1 MLTLLISLSN
11 APDPEVRQYAA
22 YALVK
27 VGQNSDVRKQVTDEG
42 GLEPVLYLARTDEPE
57 IQRETLACLCSLS
70 FAEENKVNITKYGGL
85 PAIAGAIRSPHA
97 DTARM
102 AACACANLCEVVEN
116 MDRVV
121 DAGVIPL
128 LVLALGSGESQV
140 AREAARAIGNL
151 CANLEYGDTVLRAG
165 ALPHL
170 MALVRSEDQAVQR
183 MAAMALCNLSSNVR
197 NQPKLLKSG
206 ILEPVI
212 AETRAAL
219 DPKSRSDHETIRY
232 CLLILANLSVTS
244 ENHTAVMSQCLD
256 TLAGYS
262 KHRDIKAR
270 QHAVFALGNL
280 CANVDNVEAIVKSG
294 ALKTLITYAFP
305 STDTSTN
312 VQFQAVAALRGIA
325 THPSLR
331 MQIVREGGLE
341 PLALAAKSTSI
352 EVQRETAAT
361 LANLALAEE
370 NKVAMARSGVL
381 PALVALC
388 DSGDR
393 ERIIHAISAM
403 ANIAEMVE
411 GRTHSRMIEEG
422 CLRPLLRLALDETE
436 IRQEAARC
444 LALFAS
450 KRDTQQHLLRAGAV
464 PRMVTFVRGITA
476 SMASAN
482 TATAT
487 GTAAAITGGTAAST
501 ALTLHNTDSSNSNSN
516 NSGSLTTVSTAKAT
530 VADPI
535 VMRYGVL
542 GLGNMAVSSANH
554 TALFESGAVTCL
566 LSKEV
571 YESSDLETRRCCA
584 FALNNIASHEP
595 NHRACEKMG
604 VLRPL
609 CHLLKDSDQDTHLQA
624 AFAVRQLSISARCR
638 AQFLELKG
646 LTSLLAL
653 GSKSESV
660 EVLREVAAAL
670 RNVSLSEHSKVDI
683 VREGGLTVLATM
695 MHSADVE
702 TAHQS
707 TGVIANLA
715 EAVENQGTMVESGIL
730 QHLKFVMRSM
740 SVDVQREAVRGIA
753 NISAEYAYTA
763 AIASAGAI
771 VPLVSML
778 SSPDFLCQ
786 RYAAMGC
793 GNLATNL
800 ANQERLMHEGA
811 MQPLLSLAKRDNGDL
826 ESQRFAVFALTNVA
840 ATRANHAQLARAGVV
855 ALVCEL
861 LQADDVE
868 LRDCAA
874 FCVANFAS
882 NPDCHA
888 MLSQQDVL
896 PALIRL
902 AGCDDVR
909 AQLRATS
916 ALRGLSVDE
925 QLRVDIV
932 TRGGLTPLLKLTRSN
947 DVELQLEVLAALCN
961 LSLSGCVGANPLAFL
976 NAVDA
981 QSLVSFLCSADV
993 TYRLFGAVTLG
1004 NIAAHDQLRTPLA
1017 AAGAIAP
1024 LVAVADSAD
1033 LETQRCI
1040 AYALCN
1046 LCADASRRSS
1056 VVNEGGLPP
1065 IISLACSDDSTDQLA
1080 AVSALRAI
1088 AADAHTRR
1096 AVVQHGA
1103 LEALCITAQCSD
1115 DVCVQRETARTLYAL
1130 TLNDLN
1136 KLDVACLT
1144 RKATT
1149 AAAAAVAPVHDV
1161 LPYIV
1166 QLAQSSD
1173 LVSATHAIGAL
1184 ANLSENESIHD
1195 RLLSS
1200 QWGSN
1205 SFLTAPL
1212 LPLYTSTTDTFA
1224 ADDTGD
1230 VQQQQQQWCDD
1241 VALGREA
1248 ARCLAN
1254 LATNWSTHDALLLAD
1269 AAAALTRAG
1278 TRNDVITTRFAA
1290 LGLMNLASKP
1300 TATTNTTDSTTD
1312 STIVSMQ
1319 QALNSAHAAVPLAK
1333 LAAGCSVAYVQL
1345 NDDGVIDD
1353 TTSIATITDTSSSD
1367 RELTV
1372 DGEQYAK
1379 LGYDVQT
1386 RRYACL
1392 AVGQLACDK
1401 LHHTALIDSGAIT
1414 ALAQALLVDDSETVF
1429 NAAYACNRF
1438 TTTADSSDD
1447 TSTVAAGAQLIPQ
1460 LIELVAI
1467 TDDANTLGQAVAA
1480 LRHIA
1485 AQCSD
1490 SAVAIVQCGILQAI
1504 EQGGLA
1510 AICRDAG
1517 TGVTV
1522 SGKFTPEIAV
1532 TSALKNSGISTSL
1545 EIAREAAALYNALSV
1560 PFECKRPIALSCE
1573 TIGTST
1579 ATTTVAVA
1587 AAAVAAASLMC
1598 LCQSSDV
1605 EVSRMATGA
1614 MANLSE
1620 DVIGTHTSL
1629 LLHANAMHYL
1639 LHLMRSRHLAVHREA
1654 ARAVANLLSSQVAR
1668 EQWIHEDGLRSLAP
1682 IAKSTDAECQYSA
1695 TLILRKLC
1703 AGAASSAQTYLVG
1716 GGGLKLLL
1724 LLLQRNDVDTRRQ
1737 AAAALLDIACCAEHR
1752 VTVAAEGGLQGLI
1765 TAARCSNDVQLR
1777 LLSIGAIRHLSLAA
1791 KVKRVAVEDGV
1802 LGPLLCA
1809 LDDVIAHCSK
1819 HGNTTSATTT
1829 AVATA
1834 TAVTATSH
1842 SVMTATECADTIA
1855 QCCGT
1860 LANLADDVR
1869 NQVTLVTDGALS
1881 RLAALTAIGDE
1892 SVRCDIARAYG
1903 SITSNAEC
1911 QVGCFTATDIDAL
1924 LSLVVRPFEELCTR
1938 DALMALGNLA
1948 VVNKNQAL
1956 IAARG
1961 GLTCI
1966 IAVLTSSYVSCRRY
1980 AARAMSR
1987 LCALGDNQPLAL
1999 QAGALLPLVKLLKRS
2014 IKTTTTTTAAAAV
2027 ATDSSSTSLVTSS
2040 DDETAMWDPETG
2052 RFAAMTVC
2060 NLSSHPDCRQLM
2072 AQNGGLAPLVE
2083 LLSIR
2088 STDGITAASAAGSEH
2103 LELSQ
2108 RYAAMALCNLATLPE
2123 NQLHVVKQGG
2133 LAPLVALA
2141 SLQQH
2146 DSSSTTATSA
2156 TSSSSSTTKRNELSL
2171 YAAMALSNVA
2181 CHRQNRTA
2189 VVEAGALVPLCMLAL
2204 GTTATATATTAVAAT
2219 AAATTAQS
2227 ANKKSSS
2234 KQDKAS
2240 KDKKTAAASTAAA
2253 TVSNAAALASIADNS
2268 SGRIEVQRAA
2278 GLTLYN
2284 LSCNATNLVAMAQ
2297 QGCTAALVALTKC
2310 TDIDCRRFAVMT
2322 LCNLAAKSETRAAAT
2337 KGGGLQSAIR
2347 LTRSAGD
2354 SDTDCMSYAAI
2365 AVCNMAAETQTQAAV
2380 AVHGGLIPILD
2391 MAANSETTTTN
2402 SNTSSIDNARY
2413 AVMALGNLAANESNH
2428 AQLVSKGVMAV
2439 LKRLAASS
2447 EPDIREYA
2455 GFALANLASNA
2466 DYTDVIGAQGGI
2478 SPLVTLANS
2487 SSVNAQ
2493 CLGLAALRRLAAA
2506 PENGQKLIDGGAMS
2520 ALARAGRSS
2529 YVEVQRETAACL
2541 CNLSL
2546 GAAQRL
2552 SLARSCVPSLVR
2564 LAQGGDSEAARQA
2577 IGALANLA
2585 EDCDTHAVIAAA
2597 GGARALVVLMSL
2609 SRHDSDVKKRMSAVT
2624 AATATVPTATD
2635 DTDDD
2640 TATTAIA
2647 AGSAGTSS
2655 DTAIVDVP
2663 VSKSLTAMRDLYRE
2677 ASRAVCN
2684 LLTSL
2689 EHQASVV
2696 QDGLDG
2702 LIALA
2707 YTTDTECQYHAALSL
2722 RKLTPNLASHS
2733 GICSKGGLP
2742 ALIKLLA
2749 VRDLKTRLQA
2759 ATALRDLSAHPDHKL
2774 LFAQEGGLVAA
2785 VALGLEREVE
2795 LQVLAVAMVRHL
2807 ALHPDLKRECVQ
2819 AGALRPVVRCVRWA
2833 NEDLQCQCA
2842 GVMAN
2847 LSEDQLNQVTNKYYV
2862 CLSIACSKYYKLS
2875 AAPRLS
2881 SSHVQRDAGAFSR
2894 ALLRCAAQS

>member
-1 MLTLLISLSN
+1 MYCLLPTTTMLQITTIQGMLTLLISLSN

-116 MDRVV
+116 MDRIV

-170 MALVRSEDQAVQR
+170 MALVRSEEQAVQR

-232 CLLILANLSVTS
+232 CLLILANLSVTN
-244 ENHTAVMSQCLD
+244 ENHTAVMAQCLD

-381 PALVALC
+381 PALVTLC

-464 PRMVTFVRGITA
+464 PRMVTFVRGITV
-476 SMASAN
+476 SMAST
-482 TATAT
+482 TATAAAT
-487 GTAAAITGGTAAST
+487 AGTAALTNGSSTTSST
-501 ALTLHNTDSSNSNSN
+501 ALTVHNNSNNSSNSN
-516 NSGSLTTVSTAKAT
+516 NSNSLTTTSTAKST

-566 LSKEV
+566 LTKEV

-609 CHLLKDSDQDTHLQA
+609 CHLLKDNDQDTHLQA

-653 GSKSESV
+653 GSKSESI

-683 VREGGLTVLATM
+683 VKEGGLTVLATM

-811 MQPLLSLAKRDNGDL
+811 MQPLLSLARRDNGDL

-882 NPDCHA
+882 NPDCHN
-888 MLSQQDVL
+888 MLAQQDVL

-925 QLRVDIV
+925 QLRVDFV

-1046 LCADASRRSS
+1046 LCADVSRRSS

-1103 LEALCITAQCSD
+1103 LEALCITAQCAD
-1115 DVCVQRETARTLYAL
+1115 DVRVQRETARTLYAL

-1173 LVSATHAIGAL
+1173 LVSARHAIGAL

-1205 SFLTAPL
+1205 GFLTAPL
-1212 LPLYTSTTDTFA
+1212 LPLYIDSNTAITS
-1224 ADDTGD
+1224 ADNSAIED

-1241 VALGREA
+1241 IALGREA

-1269 AAAALTRAG
+1269 TATALTRAG
-1278 TRNDVITTRFAA
+1278 MRNDVITSRFAA

-1300 TATTNTTDSTTD
+1300 TTTAVIDSTTA
-1312 STIVSMQ
+1312 SMQ

-1333 LAAGCSVAYVQL
+1333 LAAGCAINYVQL

-1353 TTSIATITDTSSSD
+1353 TNNTTIANVSNSN

-1372 DGEQYAK
+1372 DEEMYNTV
-1379 LGYDVQT
+1379 GYDVQT

-1392 AVGQLACDK
+1392 AIGQLACDT
-1401 LHHTALIDSGAIT
+1401 LHHTALIKSGAIA
-1414 ALAQALLVDDSETVF
+1414 ALAHALLVDDSETAF

-1438 TTTADSSDD
+1438 TTTASTDD
-1447 TSTVAAGAQLIPQ
+1447 VAAVAAGAQLIPQ

-1485 AQCSD
+1485 TQCSD
-1490 SAVAIVQCGILQAI
+1490 SAVTIVQCGILQAI

-1510 AICRDAG
+1510 AICRNAG

-1532 TSALKNSGISTSL
+1532 TSVLKNSGISTSL
-1545 EIAREAAALYNALSV
+1545 ENAREAAALYNALSV

-1579 ATTTVAVA
+1579 TATTTDSTTTTSSTAITAVTA
-1587 AAAVAAASLMC
+1587 ATDTAAAASLMC

-1614 MANLSE
+1614 VANLSE

-1629 LLHANAMHYL
+1629 LVHADAMHYL

-1654 ARAVANLLSSQVAR
+1654 ARAVANLLSSSIAR
-1668 EQWIHEDGLRSLAP
+1668 DQWILEDGLRSLAP

-1695 TLILRKLC
+1695 TLILRKVC

-1752 VTVAAEGGLQGLI
+1752 VTIAAEGGLQGLI
-1765 TAARCSNDVQLR
+1765 TAARCSDDVQLR

-1809 LDDVIAHCSK
+1809 LDDVIAYHSK
-1819 HGNTTSATTT
+1819 HGSNATSTT
-1829 AVATA
+1829 AVATTTA
-1834 TAVTATSH
+1834 ATTVTAVGTASR

-1869 NQVTLVTDGALS
+1869 NQVTLVTDGALP

-1892 SVRCDIARAYG
+1892 AVRCDIARAYG

-1924 LSLVVRPFEELCTR
+1924 LSLIVRPFEELCTR

-1999 QAGALLPLVKLLKRS
+1999 QAGALLSLVKLLKRS
-2014 IKTTTTTTAAAAV
+2014 NNNTETAAAA
-2027 ATDSSSTSLVTSS
+2027 AADSSSTGLVSS
-2040 DDETAMWDPETG
+2040 IDDENSMWDPETG

-2083 LLSIR
+2083 VLSIN
-2088 STDGITAASAAGSEH
+2088 STTATATSVADSEH

-2141 SLQQH
+2141 SLQQQ
-2146 DSSSTTATSA
+2146 DSTTTTA
-2156 TSSSSSTTKRNELSL
+2156 TSSSSANSSAIKRNELSL

-2189 VVEAGALVPLCMLAL
+2189 VVEAGALKPLCMLAL
-2204 GTTATATATTAVAAT
+2204 GTTTTATAAIAAT
-2219 AAATTAQS
+2219 SAAAATGTGATSTIQS
-2227 ANKKSSS
+2227 GNKKSSS
-2234 KQDKAS
+2234 KQDKAA
-2240 KDKKTAAASTAAA
+2240 KDKKATATTATASATAITA
-2253 TVSNAAALASIADNS
+2253 SNAAALASIADNS
-2268 SGRIEVQRAA
+2268 SGRVEVQRAA

-2284 LSCNATNLVAMAQ
+2284 LSCNASNLVAMAQ

-2322 LCNLAAKSETRAAAT
+2322 LCNLAANSETRAAAT

-2354 SDTDCMSYAAI
+2354 SDIDCMSYAAI

-2391 MAANSETTTTN
+2391 MAANSDTTSNN
-2402 SNTSSIDNARY
+2402 SSSSSIDNARY

-2439 LKRLAASS
+2439 LMRLAASS

-2478 SPLVTLANS
+2478 PPLVTLANS

-2506 PENGQKLIDGGAMS
+2506 PENGRKLLDGGAMS

-2546 GAAQRL
+2546 GAKQRL
-2552 SLARSCVPSLVR
+2552 SLAQSCVPSLVR

-2585 EDCDTHAVIAAA
+2585 EDVDTHTLIAAA
-2597 GGARALVVLMSL
+2597 GGARALIVLMSL
-2609 SRHDSDVKKRMSAVT
+2609 SRHDTDVKKRMSAVT

-2635 DTDDD
+2635 DDTD
-2640 TATTAIA
+2640 TTITTAVASI
-2647 AGSAGTSS
+2647 SS
-2655 DTAIVDVP
+2655 DTDALVDATAA
-2663 VSKSLTAMRDLYRE
+2663 KSLTAMRDLYRE
-2677 ASRAVCN
+2677 ASRAVSN

-2707 YTTDTECQYHAALSL
+2707 YTTDTECQYHAAHSL

-2742 ALIKLLA
+2742 ALIKLLG

-2807 ALHPDLKRECVQ
+2807 ALHTDLKRECVQ
-2819 AGALRPVVRCVRWA
+2819 LGALRPVVRCVRWA

-2847 LSEDQLNQVTNKYYV
+2847 LSEDQLNQVLVY
-2862 CLSIACSKYYKLS
+2862 SK
-2875 AAPRLS
+2875 
-2881 SSHVQRDAGAFSR
+2881 
-2894 ALLRCAAQS
+2894 

>member
-1 MLTLLISLSN
+1 
-11 APDPEVRQYAA
+11 
-22 YALVK
+22 
-27 VGQNSDVRKQVTDEG
+27 
-42 GLEPVLYLARTDEPE
+42 
-57 IQRETLACLCSLS
+57 
-70 FAEENKVNITKYGGL
+70 
-85 PAIAGAIRSPHA
+85 
-97 DTARM
+97 
-102 AACACANLCEVVEN
+102 
-116 MDRVV
+116 
-121 DAGVIPL
+121 
-128 LVLALGSGESQV
+128 
-140 AREAARAIGNL
+140 
-151 CANLEYGDTVLRAG
+151 
-165 ALPHL
+165 
-170 MALVRSEDQAVQR
+170 
-183 MAAMALCNLSSNVR
+183 
-197 NQPKLLKSG
+197 
-206 ILEPVI
+206 
-212 AETRAAL
+212 
-219 DPKSRSDHETIRY
+219 
-232 CLLILANLSVTS
+232 
-244 ENHTAVMSQCLD
+244 
-256 TLAGYS
+256 
-262 KHRDIKAR
+262 
-270 QHAVFALGNL
+270 
-280 CANVDNVEAIVKSG
+280 
-294 ALKTLITYAFP
+294 
-305 STDTSTN
+305 
-312 VQFQAVAALRGIA
+312 
-325 THPSLR
+325 
-331 MQIVREGGLE
+331 
-341 PLALAAKSTSI
+341 
-352 EVQRETAAT
+352 
-361 LANLALAEE
+361 
-370 NKVAMARSGVL
+370 
-381 PALVALC
+381 
-388 DSGDR
+388 
-393 ERIIHAISAM
+393 
-403 ANIAEMVE
+403 
-411 GRTHSRMIEEG
+411 
-422 CLRPLLRLALDETE
+422 
-436 IRQEAARC
+436 
-444 LALFAS
+444 
-450 KRDTQQHLLRAGAV
+450 
-464 PRMVTFVRGITA
+464 
-476 SMASAN
+476 MAS
-482 TATAT
+482 T
-487 GTAAAITGGTAAST
+487 TAAAAATIAGIAAITNGTGTTASST
-501 ALTLHNTDSSNSNSN
+501 ALTLHNNSNNNSGNSN
-516 NSGSLTTVSTAKAT
+516 NSNSLTTTNTAKST
-530 VADPI
+530 VADQI

-566 LSKEV
+566 LTKEV

-609 CHLLKDSDQDTHLQA
+609 CHLLKDNDQDTHLQA

-653 GSKSESV
+653 GSKSESI

-683 VREGGLTVLATM
+683 VKEGGLTVLATM

-882 NPDCHA
+882 NPDCHS
-888 MLSQQDVL
+888 MLAQQDVL

-909 AQLRATS
+909 AQVRATS

-1065 IISLACSDDSTDQLA
+1065 VISLACSDDSTDQLA

-1088 AADAHTRR
+1088 AADAQTRR

-1115 DVCVQRETARTLYAL
+1115 DVRVQRETARTLYAL

-1173 LVSATHAIGAL
+1173 LVSARHAIGAL

-1200 QWGSN
+1200 QWGN
-1205 SFLTAPL
+1205 NGFLTAPL
-1212 LPLYTSTTDTFA
+1212 LPLYTDSTTIVT
-1224 ADDTGD
+1224 ADATDVGD
-1230 VQQQQQQWCDD
+1230 VQQEQQQWCDD
-1241 VALGREA
+1241 IALGREA

-1269 AAAALTRAG
+1269 TATALTRAG
-1278 TRNDVITTRFAA
+1278 MRNDVITTRFAA
-1290 LGLMNLASKP
+1290 LGLMNLACKP
-1300 TATTNTTDSTTD
+1300 TTTEATDSTT
-1312 STIVSMQ
+1312 VSMQ

-1333 LAAGCSVAYVQL
+1333 LAAGCAVNYVQL

-1353 TTSIATITDTSSSD
+1353 NSATITHVSNTG

-1372 DGEQYAK
+1372 DEEMYNT
-1379 LGYDVQT
+1379 LGYDMQT

-1392 AVGQLACDK
+1392 AIGQLACDT
-1401 LHHTALIDSGAIT
+1401 LHHTALIDSGAIA
-1414 ALAQALLVDDSETVF
+1414 ALAQALLVNDSETAF

-1438 TTTADSSDD
+1438 TTTANTDD
-1447 TSTVAAGAQLIPQ
+1447 AAAVAAGAQLIPQ

-1485 AQCSD
+1485 TQCSD
-1490 SAVAIVQCGILQAI
+1490 SAVAVVQCGILQAI

-1522 SGKFTPEIAV
+1522 AGKFTPEIAV

-1545 EIAREAAALYNALSV
+1545 ENAREAAALYNALSV

-1579 ATTTVAVA
+1579 TATTTDNITTTFSTAVTA
-1587 AAAVAAASLMC
+1587 ATETAAAASLMC

-1614 MANLSE
+1614 VANLSE

-1654 ARAVANLLSSQVAR
+1654 ARAVANLLSSSIAR
-1668 EQWIHEDGLRSLAP
+1668 DQWILEDGLRSLAP

-1695 TLILRKLC
+1695 TLILRKVC

-1724 LLLQRNDVDTRRQ
+1724 LLLQRDDVDTRRQ
-1737 AAAALLDIACCAEHR
+1737 AAAALLDIACCSEHR
-1752 VTVAAEGGLQGLI
+1752 VTIAAEGGLQGLI
-1765 TAARCSNDVQLR
+1765 TAARCSDDVQLR

-1809 LDDVIAHCSK
+1809 LDDVIAYHSK
-1819 HGNTTSATTT
+1819 HGSNTTSTTAVTTTT
-1829 AVATA
+1829 A
-1834 TAVTATSH
+1834 AVTAAVAASR

-1860 LANLADDVR
+1860 LANLADDAR
-1869 NQVTLVTDGALS
+1869 NQVTLVTDGALP

-1892 SVRCDIARAYG
+1892 AVRCDIARAYG

-1924 LSLVVRPFEELCTR
+1924 LSLIVRPFEELCTR

-1966 IAVLTSSYVSCRRY
+1966 IAVLTSSYVSCRCY

-1999 QAGALLPLVKLLKRS
+1999 QAGALLSLVKLLKRRNS
-2014 IKTTTTTTAAAAV
+2014 TASAAA
-2027 ATDSSSTSLVTSS
+2027 DSSSTSLISSS
-2040 DDETAMWDPETG
+2040 DDETSMWDPETG

-2083 LLSIR
+2083 LLSIK
-2088 STDGITAASAAGSEH
+2088 STSATTSGADSEH

-2108 RYAAMALCNLATLPE
+2108 RYAAMALCNLATLRE

-2146 DSSSTTATSA
+2146 DNSTTINSTTGTTATS
-2156 TSSSSSTTKRNELSL
+2156 SVTKSNELSL

-2189 VVEAGALVPLCMLAL
+2189 VVEAGALKPLCMLAL
-2204 GTTATATATTAVAAT
+2204 GTTAVTTTATTATTAAT
-2219 AAATTAQS
+2219 DSNNTAAQS
-2227 ANKKSSS
+2227 GNKKSNS
-2234 KQDKAS
+2234 KQDKAA
-2240 KDKKTAAASTAAA
+2240 KDKKTASATTATASATAITA
-2253 TVSNAAALASIADNS
+2253 SNAAALASIADNS

-2322 LCNLAAKSETRAAAT
+2322 LCNLAANSETRAAAT

-2354 SDTDCMSYAAI
+2354 SDIDCMSYAAI

-2391 MAANSETTTTN
+2391 MAANSDTSTSN
-2402 SNTSSIDNARY
+2402 SSSSSSIDNARY

-2478 SPLVTLANS
+2478 PPLVTLANS

-2506 PENGQKLIDGGAMS
+2506 PENGQKLLDGGAMS

-2546 GAAQRL
+2546 GAQQRL
-2552 SLARSCVPSLVR
+2552 SLAQSCVPSLVR

-2585 EDCDTHAVIAAA
+2585 EDVDTHSLIAAA
-2597 GGARALVVLMSL
+2597 GGARALIVLMSL
-2609 SRHDSDVKKRMSAVT
+2609 SRHDTDVKKRMSAVT

-2635 DTDDD
+2635 IDDTD
-2640 TATTAIA
+2640 TTITTAIA
-2647 AGSAGTSS
+2647 SISSSS
-2655 DTAIVDVP
+2655 DALADATAA
-2663 VSKSLTAMRDLYRE
+2663 KSLTAMRDLYRE
-2677 ASRAVCN
+2677 ASRAVSN

-2742 ALIKLLA
+2742 ALIKLLG

-2807 ALHPDLKRECVQ
+2807 ALHTDLKRECVQ
-2819 AGALRPVVRCVRWA
+2819 VGALRPVVRCVRWA

-2847 LSEDQLNQVTNKYYV
+2847 LSEDQLNQVR
-2862 CLSIACSKYYKLS
+2862 YKLHCC
-2875 AAPRLS
+2875 LC
-2881 SSHVQRDAGAFSR
+2881 V
-2894 ALLRCAAQS
+2894 